1 MQTVESRR
9 LSLKSSVYYSLL
21 CDHGQFKYCFNSDLT
36 SCWLVLIIPTAW
48 ITGRANE
55 ELYAKQWSSHVSS
68 VIADHKYFYLPW
80 TFRALSVSVNTDWLS
95 FLNWLLK
102 VLTVSKNKKQ
112 SRDIFHRKWK
122 VSRTRIVHYKGCFPF
137 LSAFLC
143 SQFPLFWFLLF
154 P

>member
-1 MQTVESRR
+1 MQTLESRR

-36 SCWLVLIIPTAW
+36 PCWLVLIIPTAW

-55 ELYAKQWSSHVSS
+55 ELYAMQWSYHVHS
-68 VIADHKYFYLPW
+68 VIADDFKYFYLPW
-80 TFRALSVSVNTDWLS
+80 TFMALSVSVNTDWLS
-95 FLNWLLK
+95 FIKWLLQ

-122 VSRTRIVHYKGCFPF
+122 VSRTRTIHSKGYSYF

-143 SQFPLFWFLLF
+143 SQFPLF
-154 P
+154 